1 MCGFAGAFGNLNIT
15 FNEKNI
21 FSSLKHRGPD
31 SSGKYSSELCNM
43 FHSRLRIIG
52 NTKHG
57 QQPISDNKNII
68 TLVYN
73 GEIYN

>member
-1 MCGFAGAFGNLNIT
+1 
-15 FNEKNI
+15 
-21 FSSLKHRGPD
+21 
-31 SSGKYSSELCNM
+31 M

-73 GEIYN
+73 GEIYNWKKLKINFPK